1 MAEQT
6 ASSDLNDVQIGGAFM
21 ESLKRSN
28 KQIRDDRAAAIG
40 ENAEI
45 TYRREIEDM
54 RMDIKRLKRK
64 RENKLDMSPTN
75 ADSLILGE
83 DFDAPRFVK
92 EDVVIGVELRNLEIK
107 LGIAE
112 ERYQYLFG
120 GEV

>member
-1 MAEQT
+1 MAEET
-6 ASSDLNDVQIGGAFM
+6 TSPDLNEVQIGGAFM

-54 RMDIKRLKRK
+54 RMAIKRLKRK

-83 DFDAPRFVK
+83 DFDAPRFVE
-92 EDVVIGVELRNLEIK
+92 EDIELGVQLRNLQIK
-107 LGIAE
+107 LEIAE
-112 ERYQYLFG
+112 NRYQYLFG
-120 GEV
+120 GEA